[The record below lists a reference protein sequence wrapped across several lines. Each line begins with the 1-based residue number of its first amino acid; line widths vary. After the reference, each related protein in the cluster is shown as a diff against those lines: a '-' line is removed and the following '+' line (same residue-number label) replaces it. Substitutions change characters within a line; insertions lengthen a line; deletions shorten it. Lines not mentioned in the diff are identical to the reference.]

1 MHCEIHLTKEDL
13 IAKDA
18 CSKGIELFDEMF
30 PDGMHGIWDQTA
42 QLLLIAS
49 PLRQYFG
56 WACYWGLLPRYD
68 LRYADL
74 SSANLRSADLSSANL
89 RSADLSYA
97 DLRSANL
104 CYANLRYADLSS
116 ANLSYADLSSAN
128 LSSADL
134 SSANLSYA
142 DLSYANL
149 CSADLSYARN
159 IELADLTGAYRI
171 IDDAVIQ
178 GWTVVNGR
186 LQRATVEAVKS

>member
-1 MHCEIHLTKEDL
+1 MPRVLYLHDQTGTNLEAVGPTCHVGNGFMHCEIHLTKEDL

-74 SSANLRSADLSSANL
+74 SSANLSSANL
-89 RSADLSYA
+89 S
-97 DLRSANL
+97 SANL

-116 ANLSYADLSSAN
+116 ANLSYADLS
-128 LSSADL
+128 
-134 SSANLSYA
+134 
-142 DLSYANL
+142 YANL
-149 CSADLSYARN
+149 CSADLCSARN
-159 IELADLTGAYRI
+159 IELADLTGAYRF

>member
-74 SSANLRSADLSSANL
+74 SSANL
-89 RSADLSYA
+89 
-97 DLRSANL
+97 
-104 CYANLRYADLSS
+104 
-116 ANLSYADLSSAN
+116 SYADLSSAN

-159 IELADLTGAYRI
+159 IELADLTGAYRF

>member
-1 MHCEIHLTKEDL
+1 MPRVLYLHDQTGTNLEAVGPTCHVGNGFMHCEIHLTKEDL

-68 LRYADL
+68 L
-74 SSANLRSADLSSANL
+74 
-89 RSADLSYA
+89 SYA
-97 DLRSANL
+97 DLR
-104 CYANLRYADLSS
+104 Y
-116 ANLSYADLSSAN
+116 
-128 LSSADL
+128 ADL

-149 CSADLSYARN
+149 CSADLCSARN
-159 IELADLTGAYRI
+159 IELADLTGAYRF